1 MGVAGR
7 AHRFRFLGLVVVGDR
22 RQTPGVPNGAPD
34 NGVKASVA
42 LKSPTVGLGSPVNL
56 IGCQPLKCMRSRR
69 PPQNVKAEIDRV
81 LWANLW
87 VEPCFGSRHHRR
99 RAAAPAPARPSRD
112 RREGEQ
118 GAALRAT
125 GAVVCNC
132 GQNSTPRLKFDA
144 RKALPT
150 NNLVSRGSGH
160 ITGRQ
165 GMNERRIARLIGLAL
180 R

>member
-42 LKSPTVGLGSPVNL
+42 LKSPTVGRGSPVNL

-87 VEPCFGSRHHRR
+87 VEPCFGSRPHRR

-112 RREGEQ
+112 RREGEKASRAPHY
-118 GAALRAT
+118 GPRLRL

-150 NNLVSRGSGH
+150 IIWLVVVAV
-160 ITGRQ
+160 T
-165 GMNERRIARLIGLAL
+165 
-180 R
+180 